1 MPQGPYCYRFML
13 YGLKNVVATYQRL
26 MTKIF
31 KPLIDRTMEVYIDDI
46 LVKNE
51 TQVEHVQHL
60 EETFHLIRAYNMKL
74 NLVKCAFDINAGKFL
89 GFMVTQRGIEVNP
102 AQVKAVLETPAPNNK
117 KKL

>member
-1 MPQGPYCYRFML
+1 MPQGLYCYRVMP
-13 YGLKNVVATYQRL
+13 YRLKNVSATYQRL

-31 KPLIDRTMEVYIDDI
+31 KPLINRTVEVYIDDI

-74 NLVKCAFDINAGKFL
+74 NLVKCVFGVSAEKFL
-89 GFMVTQRGIEVNP
+89 GFMVIQRGIEVNMT
-102 AQVKAVLETPAPNNK
+102 QVKPILETPALNIYIYI
-117 KKL
+117 